1 MILEGA
7 NFKIVNI
14 SGSPHGVI
22 GNTQFLVKT
31 FAQRLEEKG
40 ANVELVNHY
49 VVKEH
54 VEECRGCTKC
64 MRKGECVMSEKDDV
78 KVMVQDLLSAD
89 LVVFSSPI
97 YVLNV
102 TSLMK
107 KFFDRT
113 AYMTHRIVLEN
124 KLGFYVLS
132 SQGLG
137 IDTVSAYM
145 QSVMEAMGV
154 TVLGS
159 IKGTAIFHNQFLN
172 QEEIDQSI
180 DEILTSLEQDF
191 YKETQLYSESE
202 KKRREKFSSLMDQ
215 EEISKKLF
223 HEDYKY
229 WANKKETSEIL

>member
-14 SGSPHGVI
+14 SGSPHGGI

-54 VEECRGCTKC
+54 VEECRGCTRC

-78 KVMVQDLLSAD
+78 KDMVQDLLSAD

-159 IKGTAIFHNQFLN
+159 IKGTAIFHNQF
-172 QEEIDQSI
+172 
-180 DEILTSLEQDF
+180 
-191 YKETQLYSESE
+191 
-202 KKRREKFSSLMDQ
+202 
-215 EEISKKLF
+215 
-223 HEDYKY
+223 
-229 WANKKETSEIL
+229 

>member
-1 MILEGA
+1 
-7 NFKIVNI
+7 
-14 SGSPHGVI
+14 
-22 GNTQFLVKT
+22 
-31 FAQRLEEKG
+31 
-40 ANVELVNHY
+40 
-49 VVKEH
+49 
-54 VEECRGCTKC
+54 
-64 MRKGECVMSEKDDV
+64 MSEKDDV
-78 KVMVQDLLSAD
+78 KDMVQDLLSAD

-113 AYMTHRIVLEN
+113 
-124 KLGFYVLS
+124 
-132 SQGLG
+132 
-137 IDTVSAYM
+137 AYM